1 VFKIDANGSR
11 LMAIAGEHLTRQ
23 TWQVVQHEG
32 FHQFAHA
39 VIGGKMPTWLD
50 EGLAEYFGE
59 SIFTGDG
66 FVTGIIPPYREQRL
80 KDEIAGG
87 QLKTFRQMML
97 VSPEQWRAELNIL
110 NYDQAWSMVHYFVA
124 GDDGKYQ
131 AAFSQCI
138 KGISS
143 GKSFESAWM
152 ETLGPANDFEPRWK
166 DWWMHQPQS
175 PTRLLYLRA
184 AVATVTSYVARAYVA
199 RQTFSM
205 FDDFKTA
212 VDSDTLKN
220 LPDNWL
226 PPRLIKDTVRLY
238 GDLPNWQIST
248 VANQPPIV
256 SLTMFDGTRATGTFT
271 IHGTTIAQV
280 NVDIDDLAK
289 VLKEAHVLLD
299 AGQKDQARKLVADS
313 LKDHPQSPQA
323 IDAKQFLQEMH

>member
-1 VFKIDANGSR
+1 
-11 LMAIAGEHLTRQ
+11 
-23 TWQVVQHEG
+23 
-32 FHQFAHA
+32 
-39 VIGGKMPTWLD
+39 MPTWLD

-143 GKSFESAWM
+143 GKSFQNAWV

-199 RQTFSM
+199 RQTFGM
-205 FDDFKTA
+205 FDDFKSA
-212 VDSDTLKN
+212 VGSDTLKN

-271 IHGTTIAQV
+271 VYGTTIAQV

-289 VLKEAHVLLD
+289 ILKEAHVLLD

-323 IDAKQFLQEMH
+323 IDAKQFLQEIH